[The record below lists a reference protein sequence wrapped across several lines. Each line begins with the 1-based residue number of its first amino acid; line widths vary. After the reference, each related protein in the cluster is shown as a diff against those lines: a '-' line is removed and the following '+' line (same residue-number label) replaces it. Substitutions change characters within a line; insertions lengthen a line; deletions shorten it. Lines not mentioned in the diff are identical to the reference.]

1 MFLERDLKMRQRPWT
16 RFIDSFQQGDL
27 EGVIAVLSDDAKFV
41 MPPQPGELRS
51 PRVIAEYLH
60 SRGVW
65 GQALKLVST
74 RANNQPAFGYYLP
87 DPNANV
93 HRASGIMVLTVRAEQ
108 ISAITRFEGGSLFA
122 HFGLPRT
129 VPSV

>member
-1 MFLERDLKMRQRPWT
+1 VRSEDEAKT
-16 RFIDSFQQGDL
+16 VDRFIDSFQQGDL
-27 EGVIAVLSDDAKFV
+27 EGMIAVLSDDAKFV
-41 MPPQPGELRS
+41 MPPQPFEFRG

-65 GQALKLVST
+65 GQDLKLVPT

-108 ISAITRFEGGSLFA
+108 VSAITRFGDRSLLA

>member
-1 MFLERDLKMRQRPWT
+1 VD

-27 EGVIAVLSDDAKFV
+27 EGVIALLSDDARFS
-41 MPPQPGELRS
+41 MPPQPFEFRG

-65 GQALKLVST
+65 GQDLKLVPT

-108 ISAITRFEGGSLFA
+108 ISAITRFGDRCLLA
-122 HFGLPRT
+122 PFGLPRT
-129 VPSV
+129 VPSE